1 MDLTVRPAVPTDEG
15 IFVQAQ
21 VAGWQHAYKSLLP
34 SSYLHGALLA
44 ERREF
49 WREEFAA
56 NRPHQLLAVAESGGT
71 VVGVTSAFSAI
82 PITHGECCV
91 DQLYVLP
98 PHKRSGVGRQLIAA
112 AAAWCEA
119 KGSKSVVLSVIEGNT
134 DAVKF
139 YTALGGS
146 PRMAEPW
153 LPPCGGSLPV
163 LEFVWPAIHVL
174 SECA

>member
-1 MDLTVRPAVPTDEG
+1 MQLTVRAAVPPDES

-21 VAGWQHAYKSLLP
+21 LAGWQYAYQSLLP
-34 SSYLHGALLA
+34 ASYLHGELLE

-56 NRPHQLLAVAESGGT
+56 HRPHQLLAVAESDGR

-91 DQLYVLP
+91 EQLYVLAP
-98 PHKRSGVGRQLIAA
+98 YKRSGVGKRLIAA
-112 AAAWCEA
+112 ATAWCEQ
-119 KGSKSVVLSVIEGNT
+119 KGSTRVVLSVIEGNT

-139 YTALGGS
+139 YLALGGS
-146 PRMAEPW
+146 PRVAEPW
-153 LPPCGGSLPV
+153 LPPCGGSLAN
-163 LEFVWPAIHVL
+163 LEFVWPDIRVL
-174 SECA
+174 SQCA